1 MQIDGLSDTGTMALD
16 YLMLYGPRLIGALL
30 FLAAAWVAASWAR
43 RITRRALERASFDRT
58 LTLFFASAARWAV
71 LIMAALASLGLF
83 GIQTTSFAAVLASA
97 GLAIG
102 LAFQGSLAHVA
113 SGVMLLLFRPF
124 GVGDTVNAGGVT
136 GEVAEIELF
145 TTNIDTADNR
155 RIVVPNSLIFGGTI
169 ENMTYHPTRRVTV
182 AVGTDY
188 GADLQA
194 TRAALE
200 RAARGVAGALT
211 DPAPEVVLVGL
222 GASSIDWQVRV
233 WAPTPDYFHVQERT
247 TEAIKRALDEAG
259 IAIPFP
265 QMDVHLDR
273 TPVAG

>member
-136 GEVAEIELF
+136 GKVAEIELF
-145 TTNIDTADNR
+145 TTTIDTADNR